1 MMLSRSSSY
10 KSTGSEVTLTGGLCR
25 RRQRLRSLR
34 GERHLVRDGAV
45 LLAGIRILSCGGV
58 ILHLDLREER
68 VYLYLY

>member
-1 MMLSRSSSY
+1 MP
-10 KSTGSEVTLTGGLCR
+10 LTGGLSR
-25 RRQRLRSLR
+25 RGQRLRSLR

-68 VYLYLY
+68 VMTHRKLTEIYRFYITC